1 MNLMSSSEQ
10 ICGLLPDQGFPIV
23 GVAWGTLPHPTIFF
37 EPPPPSK
44 LMPPMGH
51 PPPHLKMKLSPSEKQ
66 PPPPLKCE
74 VPFHEMIPRKS
85 TLNNNLKSS

>member
-10 ICGLLPDQGFPIV
+10 ICGLLPDPGFPIV

-44 LMPPMGH
+44 LMSPMGH
-51 PPPHLKMKLSPSEKQ
+51 PPP
-66 PPPPLKCE
+66 PLKNE
-74 VPFHEMIPRKS
+74 ALPI
-85 TLNNNLKSS
+85 